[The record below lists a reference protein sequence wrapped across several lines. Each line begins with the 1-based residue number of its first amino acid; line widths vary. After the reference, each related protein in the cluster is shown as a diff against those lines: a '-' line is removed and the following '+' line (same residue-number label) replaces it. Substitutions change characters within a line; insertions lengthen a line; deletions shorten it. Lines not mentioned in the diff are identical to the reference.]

1 MLLQEKCEEL
11 ARASK
16 EKGDSTSRAG
26 GGARGSSILLNQ
38 ISASSGGLI
47 VYGDE
52 SDTTIPNL
60 NTVSL
65 TIHGDSCLHLQNA
78 TIMCALQDM
87 KYQLYSYET

>member
-1 MLLQEKCEEL
+1 MLLQEKCDEL

-16 EKGDSTSRAG
+16 EKGDTSGAEVS
-26 GGARGSSILLNQ
+26 ARGSSILLNQ

-60 NTVSL
+60 NTVSVYIYMFASVKCNHRL
-65 TIHGDSCLHLQNA
+65 CLHDIWKIIC
-78 TIMCALQDM
+78 TPI
-87 KYQLYSYET
+87 KH